1 MKIKTKEY
9 ESRKSSQIWN
19 GVKIAGG
26 GEAIVNPRE
35 NELCQKIISLRKI
48 ASLSF
53 VIIIIIKTTVLSA
66 RIISIIIVIILI
78 EDMDWGVNGFWASA
92 GY

>member
-1 MKIKTKEY
+1 MKIRTEEY

-26 GEAIVNPRE
+26 REAIVNPRE

-53 VIIIIIKTTVLSA
+53 VIIIKTT
-66 RIISIIIVIILI
+66 IIILIIIVIILI
-78 EDMDWGVNGFWASA
+78 EDTDWGVNGFWAAA

>member
-1 MKIKTKEY
+1 MKITTEEY
-9 ESRKSSQIWN
+9 ESRKSSQILN
-19 GVKIAGG
+19 GVKIAGVR
-26 GEAIVNPRE
+26 EAIVNPRE

-53 VIIIIIKTTVLSA
+53 EIIIKTTI
-66 RIISIIIVIILI
+66 IISIIIVIILI
-78 EDMDWGVNGFWASA
+78 EDMDWGVNGFWAAA

>member
-1 MKIKTKEY
+1 MKIKTEEY

-26 GEAIVNPRE
+26 REAIVNPRE

-53 VIIIIIKTTVLSA
+53 VIIIKTTILSA

-78 EDMDWGVNGFWASA
+78 EDMDWGVNGFWAAA